1 VKAPSAPLATGFAAL
16 VALIALSAVAWV
28 WAPVT
33 VAAEPVR
40 LEPVGLSRALPD
52 DFEVIDGVLA
62 RRAPGLGLVL
72 RMRLAIAIAEEAHQA
87 GYDPLLVLALIDVES
102 DFQEEAI
109 SPMGARGLMQIR
121 PTTLYFL
128 AQKEGIRLSRE
139 EIAKDPTLCVRLG
152 VRYLRTLH
160 SQFGNLNLA
169 LMAYNMGPNKLRNQL
184 RLKDVERFRGYPR
197 AVQREY
203 LTLRQGNGLGGDW
216 TLAARTPLQK

>member
-1 VKAPSAPLATGFAAL
+1 VKAAGAML
-16 VALIALSAVAWV
+16 ALIALAAIGWV

-33 VAAEPVR
+33 VAPQPKTLQMTGVSEV
-40 LEPVGLSRALPD
+40 LPS
-52 DFEVIDGVLA
+52 DFETIDGVLA

-72 RMRLAIAIAEEAHQA
+72 RKQLAIAIAEEAERA
-87 GYDPLLVLALIDVES
+87 SYDPLLVLALIDVES

-152 VRYLRTLH
+152 VRYLRSLH
-160 SQFGNLNLA
+160 NQFGNLNLA
-169 LMAYNMGPNKLRNQL
+169 LMGYNMGPNKLRAQL
-184 RLKDVERFRGYPR
+184 KLKDLERFRGYPK

-203 LTLRQGNGLGGDW
+203 LTLRQGHGLGGDW
-216 TLAARTPLQK
+216 TLAARTTDPQKR

>member
-1 VKAPSAPLATGFAAL
+1 VKYFGALLAL
-16 VALIALSAVAWV
+16 VAFSAMGWV

-33 VAAEPVR
+33 MAPEPRR
-40 LEPVGLSRALPD
+40 LETMGVSEVLPT
-52 DFEVIDGVLA
+52 DFGTIDGVLG

-72 RMRLAIAIAEEAHQA
+72 RKQLAIAIAEEAQRA
-87 GYDPLLVLALIDVES
+87 SYDPLLVLALIDVES

-109 SPMGARGLMQIR
+109 SPMGAKGLMQIR

-152 VRYLRTLH
+152 VRYLRSLH
-160 SQFGNLNLA
+160 NQFGTLDLA
-169 LMAYNMGPNKLRNQL
+169 LMGYNMGPNKLRAQL
-184 RLKDVERFRGYPR
+184 KLKDLERFRGYPK

-203 LTLRQGNGLGGDW
+203 LTLRQGHGLGGDW
-216 TLAARTPLQK
+216 TLAARTTTSK